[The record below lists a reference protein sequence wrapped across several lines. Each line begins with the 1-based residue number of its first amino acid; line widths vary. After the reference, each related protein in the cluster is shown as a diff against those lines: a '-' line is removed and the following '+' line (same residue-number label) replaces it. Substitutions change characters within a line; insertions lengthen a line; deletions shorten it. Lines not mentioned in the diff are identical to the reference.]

1 MTFPPTAPSAGQPEE
16 QSFVERHHIH
26 PIVFAVVSLFIVF
39 VLYQLVAGTLT
50 FLIVGGGTVTRE
62 NVTEIRLLTMV
73 GQLVCILLPTL
84 FLARLL
90 SRKMSTVFGWRI
102 PSVAETVYAL
112 LGLFFLQQIF
122 QIYLFFQDL
131 IPLPEVLRNVLDP
144 FKKMIEDM
152 FRELVQAES
161 LPELFF
167 VVLVVAFVP
176 AIVEELLFRGLIQ
189 KSLEKVLPGIQAAV
203 LAGTIFGLYHFN
215 PFAVIP
221 LVGLGCYFG
230 LLRYRSE
237 SVIIAMT
244 AHFLNN
250 ALAAIAVYFSM
261 ESEMI
266 VGAKETAERNIGAVL
281 LQLLLYVSL
290 FLLTF
295 FAYLRSTGR
304 TPRNADESL

>member
-1 MTFPPTAPSAGQPEE
+1 MTFPSGGSPVGNPGE

-26 PIVFAVVSLFIVF
+26 PIVFAVVCLFVVF

-50 FLIVGGGTVTRE
+50 FLIVGSGTVTRE
-62 NVTEIRLLTMV
+62 NVTEIRLLTMA

-84 FLARLL
+84 ALARLL
-90 SRKMSTVFGWRI
+90 SRRISSVFGWRI
-102 PSVAETVYAL
+102 PSVAEAFYAM

-131 IPLPEVLRNVLDP
+131 IPLPNAVRNVLDP
-144 FKKMIEDM
+144 FKKMLEEM
-152 FRELVQAES
+152 FRELVQVES

-189 KSLEKVLPGIQAAV
+189 KSLEKSLPGIQAAV

-230 LLRYRSE
+230 FLRYRSE
-237 SVIIAMT
+237 SIIIAMT

-250 ALAAIAVYFSM
+250 ALAAVAVYFQM

-266 VGAKETAERNIGAVL
+266 IGAKEAADRDIGAVL
-281 LQLLLYVSL
+281 VQLMLYLML
-290 FLLTF
+290 FLLAF
-295 FAYLRSTGR
+295 FGYLRSTMR
-304 TPRNADESL
+304 TSGNADDL

>member
-1 MTFPPTAPSAGQPEE
+1 MTFPPGDSPVGIHEE

-26 PIVFAVVSLFIVF
+26 PIVFAVVCLFVVF

-50 FLIVGGGTVTRE
+50 FLIVGSGTVTRE
-62 NVTEIRLLTMV
+62 NVTEIRLLTMA

-84 FLARLL
+84 ALARLL
-90 SRKMSTVFGWRI
+90 SSRMSSVFGWRI
-102 PSVAETVYAL
+102 PSVAETFYAI

-131 IPLPEVLRNVLDP
+131 IPLPDAVRNILDP

-152 FRELVQAES
+152 FRELVQVES

-189 KSLEKVLPGIQAAV
+189 KSLEKAVPGIQAAV

-215 PFAVIP
+215 PFAMIP

-230 LLRYRSE
+230 FLRYRSD
-237 SVIIAMT
+237 SIIIAMT
-244 AHFLNN
+244 AQFLTN
-250 ALAAIAVYFSM
+250 ALAAIAVYFQM
-261 ESEMI
+261 ESDMI
-266 VGAKETAERNIGAVL
+266 IGAKETADRNIGAVL
-281 LQLLLYVSL
+281 VQLVLYLML
-290 FLLTF
+290 FLMAFLG
-295 FAYLRSTGR
+295 YLRSTVR
-304 TPRNADESL
+304 TSGNAE